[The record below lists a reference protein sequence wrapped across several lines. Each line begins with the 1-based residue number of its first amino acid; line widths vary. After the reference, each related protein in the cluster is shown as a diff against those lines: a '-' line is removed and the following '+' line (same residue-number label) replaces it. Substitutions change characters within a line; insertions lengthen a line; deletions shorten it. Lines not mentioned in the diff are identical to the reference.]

1 LAAEWEGVAMAGHLS
16 QFLPPPE
23 ALKIIIVLLLSFLIG
38 LEREEHK
45 ANGDYSFGGVRTFP
59 LIGLVGYAVA
69 LLSRDQLL
77 PLAIGFAVVGA
88 FLLMSYRH
96 KLTAGQALADSP
108 GATTEISGLMTYV
121 LGALVSNSY
130 YWIAATI
137 AVLSLLLL
145 ELKEVLEG
153 LSKRLAP
160 HEILTFTKFLLL
172 TGVILP
178 VVPNVPLTQF
188 RINPFKTWLLVVA
201 VCGISY
207 GSYVLLG
214 LTRQRDGVLLSGLL
228 GGVYSSTATTVALA
242 KKASVEG
249 APNLFSGGILVATAM
264 MYLRMTGLLML
275 FSGTLVRL
283 LAVPL
288 IALGC
293 IAGITGWLWSRVQQQ
308 KSPGPRGEVQP
319 RNPLELRSAFVFA
332 ALFVAVLIISRLVT
346 THFGNR
352 GMYGLASI
360 IGLVDVDAFI
370 LGMTQSA
377 GGLTAGS
384 LAAKSI
390 LIAIASNNIA
400 KGLYA
405 YAFADRRTGI
415 QSLTLLTG
423 MAALTVIPFWLIW

>member
-1 LAAEWEGVAMAGHLS
+1 MGAHIS

-23 ALKIIIVLLLSFLIG
+23 ALKILTVLLLSFLIG

-45 ANGDYSFGGVRTFP
+45 GNGDYSFGGVRTFP

-69 LLSRDQLL
+69 LLSKDQLL
-77 PLAIGFAVVGA
+77 PLAIGFAVIGA

-96 KLTAGQALADSP
+96 KLSAGQVLAESP
-108 GATTEISGLMTYV
+108 GATTEISGLTTYV
-121 LGALVSNSY
+121 LGALISNSY
-130 YWIAATI
+130 FWIAATI
-137 AVLSLLLL
+137 TVVSLLLL

-153 LSKRLAP
+153 LSKTLAP

-178 VVPNVPLTQF
+178 VVPNVPFTQF
-188 RINPFKTWLLVVA
+188 QINPFKTWLLIVA

-207 GSYVLLG
+207 GSYVLLA

-249 APNLFSGGILVATAM
+249 APYLFAGGILIASAM
-264 MYLRMTGLLML
+264 MCIRMTILLML

-283 LAVPL
+283 LAAPL
-288 IALGC
+288 ILLGVV
-293 IAGITGWLWSRVQQQ
+293 AAVTAWLWSRLQREKAPQ
-308 KSPGPRGEVQP
+308 PHGEVQP

-332 ALFVAVLIISRLVT
+332 ALFVTVLVISRLVT

-352 GMYGLASI
+352 GIYGLAGI

-377 GGLTAGS
+377 GALTPGS
-384 LAAKSI
+384 LAAKGI
-390 LIAIASNNIA
+390 LIAIASNNVA

-415 QSLTLLTG
+415 QSLSLLTG
-423 MAALTVIPFWLIW
+423 MAVLTLIPVWLIG

>member
-1 LAAEWEGVAMAGHLS
+1 MAGHLS

-23 ALKIIIVLLLSFLIG
+23 AVKILTVLLLSFLIG

-59 LIGLVGYAVA
+59 LIGLMGYAVA
-69 LLSRDQLL
+69 LLSKDQLL
-77 PLAIGFAVVGA
+77 PLALGFAVVGA

-96 KLTAGQALADSP
+96 KLSAAQVLAESP
-108 GATTEISGLMTYV
+108 GATTEISGLTTYV
-121 LGALVSNSY
+121 LGALISNSY
-130 YWIAATI
+130 FWIAATI
-137 AVLSLLLL
+137 TVVSLLLL

-153 LSKRLAP
+153 LSKKLAP

-178 VVPNVPLTQF
+178 VVPNVPFTQF
-188 RINPFKTWLLVVA
+188 QINPFKTWLLIVA

-207 GSYVLLG
+207 GSYVLLA

-249 APNLFSGGILVATAM
+249 APYLFAGGILIASAM
-264 MYLRMTGLLML
+264 MYIRMTILLML

-283 LAVPL
+283 LAAPL
-288 IALGC
+288 ILLGVV
-293 IAGITGWLWSRVQQQ
+293 AAVTAWLWSRLQREKAPQ
-308 KSPGPRGEVQP
+308 PHGEVQP

-332 ALFVAVLIISRLVT
+332 ALFATVLVISRLVT

-352 GMYGLASI
+352 GIYGLAGI

-377 GGLTAGS
+377 GALTPGS
-384 LAAKSI
+384 LAAKGI
-390 LIAIASNNIA
+390 LIAIASNNVA

-415 QSLTLLTG
+415 QSLSLLTG
-423 MAALTVIPFWLIW
+423 MAVLTLIPFWFIG

>member
-1 LAAEWEGVAMAGHLS
+1 MTG
-16 QFLPPPE
+16 QFSYLLPPPE
-23 ALKIIIVLLLSFLIG
+23 ATKILIVLLLSFLIG

-45 ANGDYSFGGVRTFP
+45 TNGDYSFGGVRTFP
-59 LIGLVGYAVA
+59 LIGLLGYAVA

-77 PLAIGFAVVGA
+77 PLAIGFAVIGA

-96 KLTAGQALADSP
+96 KLSGGQLLTDSP
-108 GATTEISGLMTYV
+108 GATTEITGLTTYV

-145 ELKEVLEG
+145 ELKEALEG

-178 VVPNVPLTQF
+178 VVPNVRFTKFQT
-188 RINPFKTWLLVVA
+188 NPFKTWVLVVA

-207 GSYVLLG
+207 GSYVLMALR
-214 LTRQRDGVLLSGLL
+214 RQADGVLLSGLL

-242 KKASVEG
+242 KKASAEQ
-249 APNLFSGGILVATAM
+249 APHLFSAAILVASAM
-264 MYLRMTGLLML
+264 MYFRMTGLLLL

-283 LAVPL
+283 LAIPL
-288 IALGC
+288 ILLGC
-293 IAGITGWLWSRVQQQ
+293 VAGIFGWLWSRLQQQ
-308 KSPGPRGEVQP
+308 KPPDAGGEVQP

-332 ALFVAVLIISRLVT
+332 SLFVAVLIVSRVVT

-352 GMYGLASI
+352 GVYGLAGI
-360 IGLVDVDAFI
+360 IGLVDIDPFI

-377 GGLTAGS
+377 GTVMPGS

-390 LIAIASNNIA
+390 LIAIASNNVA
-400 KGLYA
+400 KGVYA
-405 YAFADRRTGI
+405 YAFADRRTGL
-415 QSLTLLTG
+415 QSLSLLGT
-423 MAALTVIPFWLIW
+423 MAVLTVAALLLVR